1 MENKRLPKGKGPK
14 KSLFKKK
21 KYDCKD
27 EECETKIILPDT
39 GDNNEEFLEEIM
51 EAICPQNFDEL
62 EWEPLEGDFV
72 LVQYV
77 IDGKNKFSMLEK

>member
-1 MENKRLPKGKGPK
+1 MENKRLPKGKDPK

-21 KYDCKD
+21 KYDCED

-39 GDNNEEFLEEIM
+39 GNNNEEFLEEIM
-51 EAICPQNFDEL
+51 EAICPQNFYEL
-62 EWEPLEGDFV
+62 EREPLEGDFV

-77 IDGKNKFSMLEK
+77 IDGKNKFSVLEK